1 MIISLYFFHF
11 SKDFDNG
18 DGRKCYFIR
27 GWTYI
32 SEVSMNINC
41 IDKREMMSKYEISD
55 KNLRQFLSLQ
65 IPFKLSHDN

>member
-1 MIISLYFFHF
+1 MLLHYF
-11 SKDFDNG
+11 
-18 DGRKCYFIR
+18 
-27 GWTYI
+27 I
-32 SEVSMNINC
+32 SEVSLNINC

>member
-18 DGRKCYFIR
+18 DGRKCYFI
-27 GWTYI
+27 T
-32 SEVSMNINC
+32 SSVSLNINC
-41 IDKREMMSKYEISD
+41 IDKREMMWKYEISD

-65 IPFKLSHDN
+65 IPFKLSHDY